1 MNKSLKDYWVKTRI
15 AREMLAVALVTALF
29 FALIIW
35 AVYSAEICIKDLERK
50 DRHLQE
56 QINQL
61 KNDLE
66 LCKTQLK

>member
-1 MNKSLKDYWVKTRI
+1 
-15 AREMLAVALVTALF
+15 MLAVALVTALF

-35 AVYSAEICIKDLERK
+35 AVYSAEICIKDLDRK

>member
-1 MNKSLKDYWVKTRI
+1 MRKNVKKCWLNTRI

-61 KNDLE
+61 KKDL
-66 LCKTQLK
+66 K